1 MTDLPTELELLGVE
15 LHAAFG
21 RHVARRQR
29 RRRLNVVGAGVLAAL
44 TFAAAAIASG
54 IGLDLQLDPAKWSIL
69 GGGSVDGGKAAYVH
83 AQRKDDGGHSLFMVE
98 HDAGMDRY
106 RAFLLHEHV
115 KAVGNAVEADSGVP
129 VRTEP
134 GELCTAA
141 QLTRAETV
149 ALDTLRAG
157 FAAGTGPNAT
167 KRAVDGAVSK
177 AFGDRP
183 CRGLAYAGEIAQLV
197 YAGIEPS
204 ANLMPGAR

>member
-1 MTDLPTELELLGVE
+1 MTDLPTELELLRVE

-29 RRRLNVVGAGVLAAL
+29 RRRLNVLGAGVLAAL

-69 GGGSVDGGKAAYVH
+69 GSGSVDGGKAAYVH
-83 AQRKDDGGHSLFMVE
+83 AQRKDDGSHSLFMVE

-106 RAFLLHEHV
+106 RAFLLHEEV
-115 KAVGNAVEADSGVP
+115 KAAGNAVEADSGVP

-149 ALDTLRAG
+149 ALDTLSAG

-167 KRAVDGAVSK
+167 KRAVDEAVTK
-177 AFGDRP
+177 EFGYRP
-183 CRGLAYAGEIAQLV
+183 CRGLAYAGEIARLV
-197 YAGIEPS
+197 YAGIEQS